1 MAQDKELK
9 NLSPTERIKKLKEQ
23 QEKSK
28 KEIEEAQKLIKESEA
43 EEAQEEELRQKIPV
57 PQLKAVDIDSLFT
70 PEEKEIFRLKR
81 FVEEKKAPEKEEK
94 RRRAAELEQIA
105 EEAPKQRFDQ
115 PEIRQYGFELSKEPA
130 NVLRE
135 KAEDIYQ
142 QFKETGHITY
152 QQKKELDT
160 IGFAE
165 AYKMND
171 IKSGSYDADRRAV
184 DDMVVTQKIKN
195 WLQDKYKG
203 RSQD

>member
-1 MAQDKELK
+1 MADNKSELK

-43 EEAQEEELRQKIPV
+43 EEEQEEDLRQKIPV
-57 PQLKAVDIDSLFT
+57 PQLKAVDIDSLFS

-81 FVEEKKAPEKEEK
+81 YIEEKKAPEKDKKQK
-94 RRRAAELEQIA
+94 RTELETIA
-105 EEAPKQRFDQ
+105 EEAPRQRFEQ

-135 KAEDIYQ
+135 RAEGIYN
-142 QFKETGHITY
+142 QFKEIGHITY
-152 QQKKELDT
+152 EQKKELDT

-171 IKSGSYDADRRAV
+171 IKAGSYDADRRAV

>member
-1 MAQDKELK
+1 MADNKSELK

-43 EEAQEEELRQKIPV
+43 EEAQEEDLRQKIPV
-57 PQLKAVDIDSLFT
+57 PQLKAVDIDSLFS

-81 FVEEKKAPEKEEK
+81 YIEEKKAPEKDKKQK
-94 RRRAAELEQIA
+94 RTELEAIA
-105 EEAPKQRFDQ
+105 EEAPRQRFEQ
-115 PEIRQYGFELSKEPA
+115 PEIRQYGFELSREPA

-135 KAEDIYQ
+135 KAEGIYS

-152 QQKKELDT
+152 EQKKELDT

-171 IKSGSYDADRRAV
+171 IKAGSYDADRRAV

>member
-1 MAQDKELK
+1 MADNKSELK

-43 EEAQEEELRQKIPV
+43 EEEQEEDLRQKIPV
-57 PQLKAVDIDSLFT
+57 PQLKAVDIDSLFS

-81 FVEEKKAPEKEEK
+81 YIEEKKAPEKDKKQK
-94 RRRAAELEQIA
+94 RTELETIA
-105 EEAPKQRFDQ
+105 EEAPRQRFEQ
-115 PEIRQYGFELSKEPA
+115 PEIRQYGFELSREPA

-135 KAEDIYQ
+135 RAEGIYN
-142 QFKETGHITY
+142 QFKEIGHITY
-152 QQKKELDT
+152 EQKKELDT

-171 IKSGSYDADRRAV
+171 IKAGSYDADRRAV